1 MSTSSLSNAIT
12 TPLTSV
18 TGSSTFSTDLQNS
31 VNRAIQIAS
40 LPMQLLQSSQ
50 AQTNNQISELSQ
62 LGSLFSNLQNSI
74 QSLASGAGSN
84 AMAATVSD
92 PSVLQ
97 ATLTGGALPGT
108 YSVQVTDAGAEA
120 SAMSIA
126 LPTPVTDP
134 SGQSLSQSSTY
145 TLTVNGTTYTIQPPA
160 QTLNG
165 LAASINASGAPVTAV
180 VVNVGTSASPD
191 YRLVVQSTNLGVVPI
206 QLSYTANNV
215 TTNLLNPLA
224 AGRNGSYTVDG
235 QPPAG
240 IPTSTSTVTIA
251 PGLNVTLQNTG
262 TTNITVA
269 PSLSTVSSALSSFV
283 STFNAA
289 VGEVQKNFG
298 KGGGALAADSSV
310 QSMQQA
316 LNQLA
321 SYSGSSGSITS
332 LSQLGIEFTQQGTLT
347 FTQSTLSNLSSAQVN
362 DALSFLGDPNT
373 GGFLQYA
380 TNTLNAISDPISG
393 VIASETQTLQNRNLQ
408 DQQRI
413 NTDQDRLNQLQTTLQ
428 AQMAAAN
435 ALIAT
440 MQQQT
445 QFLQGMF
452 QYATSNNPFAGTA
465 G

>member
-1 MSTSSLSNAIT
+1 MSTSSVSNALA
-12 TPLTSV
+12 TPLTSL
-18 TGSSTFSTDLQNS
+18 TGSSSFSTDLQNS
-31 VNRAIQIAS
+31 VNRALQIAS

-50 AQTNNQISELSQ
+50 AQTAGQISELSQ

-92 PSVLQ
+92 TSVLQ
-97 ATLTGGALPGT
+97 TTLTGGALPGT
-108 YSVQVTDAGAEA
+108 YSVQVSDAGAEA

-134 SGQSLSQSSTY
+134 SGQSLSQSSVY

-215 TTNLLNPLA
+215 TTNLLSPLA
-224 AGRNGSYTVDG
+224 AGRNGSYTVDN
-235 QPPAG
+235 QPPGG
-240 IPTSTSTVTIA
+240 ISTTTSTVTIA

-262 TTNITVA
+262 STNITVA
-269 PSLSTVSSALSSFV
+269 PSLNTVSSALSSFV

-289 VGEVQKNFG
+289 VAEVQKNFG

-321 SYSGSSGSITS
+321 SYTGSSGSITS

-347 FTQSTLSNLSSAQVN
+347 FNQSTLSNLSSSQVN
-362 DALSFLGDPNT
+362 DALSFLGDPNA

-380 TNTLNAISDPISG
+380 TNTLTAISDPISG

-408 DQQRI
+408 DQQQI
-413 NTDQDRLNQLQTTLQ
+413 NTDQDRLNQLQRNLQ